1 VLDVSATSFAQH
13 FYLSLARGLSVG
25 EAARES
31 LIAVNYSIAGES
43 IDWAVPVVY
52 ARDPEAALCRR
63 GLDAEA
69 GPPVAA
75 GAGTPGG
82 AGAGP
87 PVAARAAQ
95 RRGVR
100 APLRIGVWDV
110 QHAFPQLESTLRQMN
125 QAQDVYG
132 FEVIALTA
140 PIGTWRLQETD
151 AKDRA
156 AVLQPDEVA
165 RRLAPQVQ
173 QLGLDAL
180 ACMTSYRMEG
190 NFYG

>member
-31 LIAVNYSIAGES
+31 RIAVNYSIAGES

-63 GLDAEA
+63 GLDAE
-69 GPPVAA
+69 
-75 GAGTPGG
+75 
-82 AGAGP
+82 AGP

-140 PIGTWRLQETD
+140 PIGPWRLQETD